1 MAEDYSEYVLS
12 EEEKYNLLRRNTP
25 YLRLDY
31 FSNTLSFSQKKNV
44 MRITVDGEKE
54 YVAMFDAIQEE
65 EKIALHPSVTAI
77 CDILGFDPLY
87 LASEGCALIAC
98 APEETETALERLRAH
113 PNGRG
118 AALIGHVTADHGG
131 LVGMKTTLGGT
142 RIVDMPIG
150 EILPRIC

>member
-44 MRITVDGEKE
+44 MRITVDGGKE

-65 EKIALHPSVTAI
+65 EKIALEQAHAQNQNTIAADEPAEDESLRKKELQENAN
-77 CDILGFDPLY
+77 D
-87 LASEGCALIAC
+87 LAAFQKRFSIGQK
-98 APEETETALERLRAH
+98 RFLR
-113 PNGRG
+113 
-118 AALIGHVTADHGG
+118 
-131 LVGMKTTLGGT
+131 
-142 RIVDMPIG
+142 
-150 EILPRIC
+150 